1 MAQIPKIAP
10 TTTTA
15 TTQSSRMVA
24 GMRNVATVDS
34 ASVEEAS
41 PTFGVPFNDT
51 AFFSHEFSPDDFGG
65 SARQPAGQTG
75 GFDAPS
81 ETFVSM
87 VEGRDGF
94 AVKSRT
100 GSVKGG
106 GNFAGLVNRA
116 IRTYEETAKVIAG
129 NNRVLGASLSL
140 TL

>member
-10 TTTTA
+10 PTTA
-15 TTQSSRMVA
+15 STQSSRMVA

-34 ASVEEAS
+34 ASIEEAS

-51 AFFSHEFSPDDFGG
+51 AFFSHEFGHDDSAKG
-65 SARQPAGQTG
+65 SRQPAGQSG

-94 AVKSRT
+94 AAKSGPGGVRT
-100 GSVKGG
+100 NR
-106 GNFAGLVNRA
+106 NFAGLVNRA

-129 NNRVLGASLSL
+129 NNRVLGTSLSL